1 MALMS
6 LNVASE
12 WLIRTLAPADPLGAL
27 GVPSALTAAF
37 AVLLLALI
45 IRKQGELVR
54 PQLARP

>member
-1 MALMS
+1 MS
-6 LNVASE
+6 LNVASA

-37 AVLLLALI
+37 AIFLLAVI